1 MSRSLVCTLAI
12 LAPLFA
18 APALAQ
24 SAWNGSIGI
33 GATVA
38 PDYLGSDDY
47 KSRLTPDFNIKYGNL
62 AYLNWRDGLGVNVL
76 QTPEWTLSPFIG
88 YHIGRKNTGD
98 LSRFDKVDD
107 GLTAGVKLTYRPNQ
121 WAYSLKAE
129 APFTGDVDG
138 YKMTLRADWRN
149 QIAPKWFV
157 GVSPSLVYSSSAWTQ
172 DMFNVSAADSARSG
186 IARYHAEQGYWRLG
200 LAGSVTYQFATDWS
214 LTGIAGIT
222 QLTGDAK
229 DSSIVRQAGD
239 ATQTLTGVIVSYQ
252 F

>member
-38 PDYLGSDDY
+38 PDYLGSNDY
-47 KSRLTPDFNIKYGNL
+47 KSRMLPDFNIKYGDL
-62 AYLNWRDGLGVNVL
+62 AYLNWRDGLGINLV
-76 QTPEWTLSPFIG
+76 QAQDWTLSPFIG
-88 YHIGRKNTGD
+88 YHVGRKNTGD
-98 LSRFDKVDD
+98 LSNFDKVDD
-107 GLTAGVKLTYRPNQ
+107 GLTAGVKLAYRPNQ

-129 APFTGDVDG
+129 TPFTGDVDG
-138 YKMTLRADWRN
+138 YKVTLRADWRN
-149 QIAPKWFV
+149 QIAPKWYV
-157 GVSPSLVYSSSAWTQ
+157 GVSPSLAYYSSAWTQ
-172 DMFNVSAADSARSG
+172 DLFNVSAADSARSG
-186 IARYHAEQGYWRLG
+186 IKQYDADAGFWRVG
-200 LAGSVTYQFATDWS
+200 LAGSVTYQFASAWS
-214 LTGIAGIT
+214 LTGIAGIV

-229 DSSIVRQAGD
+229 DSSIVSQVGD
-239 ATQTLTGVIVSYQ
+239 ATQTLTGVVLSYQ